1 MHSPRQRSTS
11 AVIQIRGKTVTCHAP
26 ALWGRASRLERRRIP
41 IFAAR
46 WSALVAVAL
55 LLSAT
60 QAHASPLNS
69 AGAIILTPFDNFFS
83 SFSTF
88 MTGTV
93 ARVGSLAALVI
104 CGISYASG
112 EPGAKKMAVGTAV
125 GVGIANM
132 AASCLTWFST

>member
-1 MHSPRQRSTS
+1 M
-11 AVIQIRGKTVTCHAP
+11 TCHAP
-26 ALWGRASRLERRRIP
+26 ALRERASRIARRGFP
-41 IFAAR
+41 ISTAK

-55 LLSAT
+55 LISAT

-69 AGAIILTPFDNFFS
+69 TGAIILTPFDNFFS

-93 ARVGSLAALVI
+93 ARVGSLAAIVI
-104 CGISYASG
+104 CGITYATG
-112 EPGAKKMAVGTAV
+112 EPGAKKMAVGTAI

>member
-1 MHSPRQRSTS
+1 
-11 AVIQIRGKTVTCHAP
+11 
-26 ALWGRASRLERRRIP
+26 
-41 IFAAR
+41 
-46 WSALVAVAL
+46 
-55 LLSAT
+55 
-60 QAHASPLNS
+60 
-69 AGAIILTPFDNFFS
+69 
-83 SFSTF
+83 

-112 EPGAKKMAVGTAV
+112 EPGAKKMAVGTAI

>member
-1 MHSPRQRSTS
+1 MIITLASFKGGVAKSTT
-11 AVIQIRGKTVTCHAP
+11 AIHLA
-26 ALWGRASRLERRRIP
+26 
-41 IFAAR
+41 
-46 WSALVAVAL
+46 AL
-55 LLSAT
+55 L
-60 QAHASPLNS
+60 QESPISS

-112 EPGAKKMAVGTAV
+112 EPGAKKMAVGTAI

>member
-1 MHSPRQRSTS
+1 
-11 AVIQIRGKTVTCHAP
+11 
-26 ALWGRASRLERRRIP
+26 L
-41 IFAAR
+41 
-46 WSALVAVAL
+46 SALVAVAL
-55 LLSAT
+55 LISAT

-69 AGAIILTPFDNFFS
+69 TGAIILTPFDNFFS

-93 ARVGSLAALVI
+93 ARVGSLAAIVI
-104 CGISYASG
+104 CGITYATG
-112 EPGAKKMAVGTAV
+112 EPGAKKMAVGTAI